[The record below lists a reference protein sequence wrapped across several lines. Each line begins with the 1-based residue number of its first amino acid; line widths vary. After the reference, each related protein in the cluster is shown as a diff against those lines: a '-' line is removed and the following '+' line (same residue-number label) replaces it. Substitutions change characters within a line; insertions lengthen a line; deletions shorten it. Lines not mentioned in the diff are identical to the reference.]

1 MGYILI
7 MKVLVV
13 GFGPHGAGL
22 EACEYYMKKGDE
34 VTIIEMRDR
43 SSFGLLPEK
52 LEKEGVKL
60 LFNTP
65 VDDLSKYD
73 VVVKAPAVPLNVKYF
88 KKARYITNDLSA
100 LFESPLVEGIKLI
113 AVVGSKGKTTSA
125 SIITHALNVL
135 GGRAVT
141 CGGIGKSGFHIL
153 TKLSEEGKNCYTH
166 IVLAMANWQIG
177 DTNYFLDKSWPGI
190 ESVLITTNT
199 NKDNLPKELLPML
212 LCVKGKIVLDKE
224 IKDHVQKRSMIE
236 KKKFI
241 PVPSHFNPYFY
252 PSFEA
257 SSYEV
262 LKSLG
267 YSKRSIVKAFKSYK
281 GVPDRL
287 EQVAI
292 KNGILYINDS
302 ASTIPESVQ
311 FAVKTMG
318 QVSIHLICGGTD
330 KSGELDEN
338 VMKLPFKHVAS
349 ITLLSGSFTEKL
361 VAMLEKMKRR
371 YNGPYPDMKSA
382 LDAARNEAE
391 AFFKEKGS
399 TQIVLLS
406 PGSSSFEHFE
416 NEFNRGDLFRS
427 LVDQI

>member
-267 YSKRSIVKAFKSYK
+267 YSKRNIVKAFKSYK

-318 QVSIHLICGGTD
+318 QVSMRTGTLRSRTMRRRMACCCQSFWP
-330 KSGELDEN
+330 KTATSAWVIMNSFSTTVQTPRKWVGRLRPHMMRERSG
-338 VMKLPFKHVAS
+338 
-349 ITLLSGSFTEKL
+349 T
-361 VAMLEKMKRR
+361 
-371 YNGPYPDMKSA
+371 
-382 LDAARNEAE
+382 
-391 AFFKEKGS
+391 S
-399 TQIVLLS
+399 TQVAWS
-406 PGSSSFEHFE
+406 SAYMDAGSGMKMASAPWAAAICVSRSMS
-416 NEFNRGDLFRS
+416 RG
-427 LVDQI
+427 